1 MSFLYGFVAGVIAAA
16 VVIGLMLMWHLRDKA
31 GRFGG

>member
-1 MSFLYGFVAGVIAAA
+1 MSFLFGCVAGVIVAA
-16 VVIGLMLMWHLRDKA
+16 VVIGLMLMWHLRDKT